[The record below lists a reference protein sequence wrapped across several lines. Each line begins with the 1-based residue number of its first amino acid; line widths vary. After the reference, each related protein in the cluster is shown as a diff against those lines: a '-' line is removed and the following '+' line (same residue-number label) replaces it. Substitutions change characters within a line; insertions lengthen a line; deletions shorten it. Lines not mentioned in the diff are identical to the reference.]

1 MPNNVIFIT
10 FAVIFVLETV
20 VIIIGNTFTI
30 FVFWSQ
36 RISLRRTCFLLINL
50 AIADLIVGI
59 AAPIV
64 LATEDIPNSEAVRA
78 QQNEQIEY
86 LSSAFQ
92 HIGSSTSVFFLAVI
106 SLERVSA
113 VLWPLRHR
121 VMRTRVYIYSIVIV
135 WALGLCAGVLLILAM
150 NCTEVN
156 CMAYFLITLC
166 SFLFISLVV
175 ICASYLTIRARLRY
189 TPPGLEI
196 HNRQLTE
203 HNLRLS
209 RTFFIVVV
217 LSVVF
222 WLPGFVVY
230 TIRSFCLPCISQ
242 MWIIWT
248 VRAIHLANSMV
259 NPFVYSF
266 RMPIFKN
273 ALRRCWRKRCQSCE
287 VKPEQS
293 CGIVL
298 RNQGSFTLQTGQR
311 ANTQDIA
318 LTRYSHTESSF

>member
-1 MPNNVIFIT
+1 MSNNVVFIT

-36 RISLRRTCFLLINL
+36 RLSLRRTCFLLINL

-59 AAPIV
+59 VEPIV
-64 LATEDIPNSEAVRA
+64 LATEDTPNSEAVRA
-78 QQNEQIEY
+78 QQNEQIEHMY
-86 LSSAFQ
+86 MASAFQ
-92 HIGSSTSVFFLAVI
+92 HIGSSTSLFFLALI
-106 SLERVSA
+106 SLERVYA

-121 VMRTRVYIYSIVIV
+121 VMHTRVYIYSIFIV
-135 WALGLCAGVLLILAM
+135 WALGLCAGVLLILGM
-150 NCTEVN
+150 NCTKVN
-156 CMAYFLITLC
+156 CRAYFLITLC

-175 ICASYLTIRARLRY
+175 ICASYLTIRTRLRH
-189 TPPGLEI
+189 TPPGLEV

-230 TIRSFCLPCISQ
+230 TIRSFCLPCVSQ
-242 MWIIWT
+242 MWIMWI
-248 VRAIHLANSMV
+248 VKAIHLANSMV
-259 NPFVYSF
+259 NPFVYTF

-273 ALRRCWRKRCQSCE
+273 ALRRC
-287 VKPEQS
+287 
-293 CGIVL
+293 
-298 RNQGSFTLQTGQR
+298 
-311 ANTQDIA
+311 
-318 LTRYSHTESSF
+318 